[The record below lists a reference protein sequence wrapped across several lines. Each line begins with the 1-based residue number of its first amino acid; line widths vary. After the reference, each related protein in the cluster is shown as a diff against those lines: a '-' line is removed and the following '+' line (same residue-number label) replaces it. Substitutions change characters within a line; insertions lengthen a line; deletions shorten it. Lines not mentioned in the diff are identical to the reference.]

1 MGVYSKC
8 DVIILTLT
16 DASISK
22 PSMSNPEILSN
33 APQATVAGRLTSA
46 FFESRTFLSYSIH
59 P

>member
-16 DASISK
+16 DASISRL
-22 PSMSNPEILSN
+22 SMSNPESCQN
-33 APQATVAGRLTSA
+33 ARQATVAGRLTRA